1 MRNTPSGSFALT
13 KLHYL
18 QDLQTHIK
26 RKQIE
31 QQLGDKLVETND
43 TDTKVDCAKWS
54 RYIERFANFQK
65 LMATIP
71 NVCLIFS
78 VDIFESKVFSQRI
91 PIKR

>member
-1 MRNTPSGSFALT
+1 LSQNVRNTPSGSFALT

-31 QQLGDKLVETND
+31 QQLGGKLVETND

-54 RYIERFANFQK
+54 RYIQRFAIQK

-71 NVCLIFS
+71 NVLFN
-78 VDIFESKVFSQRI
+78 F
-91 PIKR
+91 